1 MDHAIEGWPYRDEGM
16 LLQTLSRK
24 VCITCHCFRHESG
37 VNGSPL
43 VTHLCQ
49 GWTDDMTRSHG
60 WAPEAG

>member
-1 MDHAIEGWPYRDEGM
+1 M